1 MSQKSLSEAFFEYF
15 DIAALPSSG
24 KSGFFPCALW
34 GLPVVARA
42 HFISALAVSEDAGP
56 IFVFTSDEKEAE
68 ELAHLISGFSG
79 IDANVLTGRE
89 LRLRLVEARTRE
101 EETRRLR
108 SLYSMLSGAKINVIT
123 ASGALLRPMPPGV
136 LKRSAKKL
144 RRGQS
149 VNAEELELF
158 LLSCGYK
165 KTETV
170 SLPGQFARRGGIL
183 DFFSPADDDPARLEF
198 WGDEIDYIGHFDAV
212 SQRRFED
219 LKEALILPSSE
230 VLFSEYKGSLSGF
243 LDKLDSM
250 LKKAEPGS
258 PKYEFLA
265 RELESLRDFGEPCS
279 PDLFAPMI
287 YGGEN
292 SVFDYV
298 CGQNAAIIIDSPRR
312 FSELMKEERARA
324 GDETA
329 SFSTDFFKFVRSDE
343 LILSQKAFWESLEG
357 RRVFFTDSFASASL
371 PLTLRSSFSFDIR
384 QIPAFHGSVKT
395 MISDI
400 REFLGSGAGV
410 LILTPELFR
419 AELME
424 ELLREEGITPTLNFK
439 DDALPAPG
447 TLMIKRGSLGAGFFS
462 PRLSLAV
469 LSDDLLIRKP
479 RKARKHKKS
488 PSRGAFS
495 DISEL
500 KIGELV
506 VHDIHG
512 LCRFSGLKKMSA
524 GAEERDYIKLDF
536 AGKDVLYL
544 PVSSIQLIAKYM
556 GASEDKAQKLSK
568 LGGTDWSNKIARA
581 KASAKEM
588 AAELIALYSERQALK
603 GYAFSPDSPWQ
614 AEFEQRFGYSETDD
628 QLRCAEEIKADM
640 EKPLPMD
647 RLLCGDV
654 GFGKTEVSLRA
665 VMKCVLDG
673 KQAAL
678 LAPTT
683 VLATQH
689 YNTALSRFMGYPVE
703 IRLLSRHTPAPE
715 ARKIL
720 LDLREG
726 RIDFLVGT
734 HKLLGSGVKFRDL
747 GLLIVD
753 EEQRF
758 GVSQKEKLKTGFK
771 NVDVLT
777 LSATPIP
784 RTLNMALSG
793 IRDFSSIE
801 EPPMGRQTVTTCV
814 MEYEQNSL
822 KEAMERELSRG
833 GQVFYIYNRI
843 EGLERKAYNIQRML
857 PEARVRFAHGRMGDE
872 EMERAFE
879 AMLSG
884 DCDILVSTTI
894 IENGID
900 MPNVNTLIV
909 EDADRFGLAQLHQIR
924 GRVGRSGRKA
934 YAYFCFRKG
943 RVLSETAEQ
952 RLSAIKE
959 FAEFNSGIKIAM
971 RDLEIR
977 GAGRLLGAEQSGHLT
992 DVGYDMYLR
1001 ILEEAVAEARG
1012 LEPPD
1017 SKSST
1022 ADIMI
1027 SALIPESY
1035 VVSPELRMNLYRRI
1049 ADLKTEAEEVELI
1062 DELIDRFGE
1071 PPEETVSLIRIAR
1084 LRAEAA
1090 ALGFT
1095 DISQKGK
1102 SLYFSASAL
1111 VPEKLLALS
1120 QKPLYRGRLRAM
1132 PGAKPLAVLDL
1143 KEGENPLRA
1152 AETLIY
1158 DWAL

>member
-1 MSQKSLSEAFFEYF
+1 MSQKALSKLFFEYF
-15 DIAALPSSG
+15 DTAALPLG
-24 KSGFFPCALW
+24 EKSGFFPCALW
-34 GLPVVARA
+34 GLPNVARA
-42 HFISALAVSEDAGP
+42 HFISALLVDRERP
-56 IFVFTSDEKEAE
+56 LFIFTPDEKEAA
-68 ELAHLISGFSG
+68 ELSHLILGFSG
-79 IDANVLTGRE
+79 VEANILSGRE
-89 LRLRLVEARTRE
+89 LRLRPVAARTRADE
-101 EETRRLR
+101 ASRLK
-108 SLYSMLSGAKINVIT
+108 SLYEILSGARINIVT
-123 ASGALLRPMPPGV
+123 AEGALLRPMPPDVLGRSV
-136 LKRSAKKL
+136 KKLKR
-144 RRGQS
+144 GNS
-149 VNAEELELF
+149 VKIETLELF

-165 KTETV
+165 KTEMV

-183 DFFSPADDDPARLEF
+183 DFFSPQNEDPVRMEF
-198 WGDEIDYIGHFDAV
+198 WGDEIDYIGHFDSE

-219 LKEALILPSSE
+219 LNEALILPASE
-230 VLFSEYKGSLSGF
+230 VLPSEYEGSLGKF
-243 LDKLDSM
+243 LDKLDKL
-250 LKKAEPGS
+250 LKKSEAGSARAEFFTR
-258 PKYEFLA
+258 EF
-265 RELESLRDFGEPCS
+265 ENLRDFGELSS
-279 PDLFAPMI
+279 PDLFSPMI
-287 YGGEN
+287 YGGEA
-292 SVFDYV
+292 SVFDYIDD
-298 CGQNAAIIIDSPRR
+298 GAEIIIDSPRR
-312 FSELMKEERARA
+312 FSERLRELCARYDEEIS
-324 GDETA
+324 
-329 SFSTDFFKFVRSDE
+329 SFSSDFFKFVKSAE
-343 LILSQKAFWESLEG
+343 LVLPRGEFWESLENQ
-357 RRVFFTDSFASASL
+357 RVFLTDSFASSAI
-371 PLTLRSSFSFDIR
+371 PVTPKSSFSFEIR
-384 QIPAFHGSVKT
+384 QIPAFHGSIKA

-400 REFLGSGAGV
+400 KEFLGLGAGV
-410 LILTPELFR
+410 LILTHELFR

-424 ELLREEGITPTLNFK
+424 ELLREEGIEPMLNFK
-439 DDALPAPG
+439 DDSLPGAG
-447 TLMIKRGSLGAGFFS
+447 EVMIKQGSLGAGFFS
-462 PRLSLAV
+462 PKLSLAV
-469 LSDDLLIRKP
+469 LSDDLLMRKP
-479 RKARKHKKS
+479 GRAQKRRKARKK
-488 PSRGAFS
+488 GALS
-495 DISEL
+495 DVSEL
-500 KIGELV
+500 KIGDLV

-512 LCRFSGLKKMSA
+512 LCRFAGLRKMTVHS
-524 GAEERDYIKLDF
+524 EQRDYIKLNF
-536 AGKDVLYL
+536 LGKDALYL

-556 GASEDKAQKLSK
+556 GASDDKAVKLSK

-581 KASAKEM
+581 KASVKEM

-603 GYAFSPDSPWQ
+603 GHAFSPDSPWQ
-614 AEFEQRFGYSETDD
+614 TEFEQRFDYSETED
-628 QLRCAEEIKADM
+628 QLKCTEEIKSDM
-640 EKPLPMD
+640 EKPQPMD

-689 YNTALSRFMGYPVE
+689 YNAALARFMGYPVE
-703 IRLLSRHTPAPE
+703 IRLLSRYTPARE
-715 ARKIL
+715 VRKTL
-720 LDLREG
+720 KELCEG
-726 RIDFLVGT
+726 RIDFLIGT
-734 HKLLGSGVKFRDL
+734 HRLLGSDVKFRDL

-758 GVSQKEKLKTGFK
+758 GVSQKEKLKTKFK

-801 EPPMGRQTVTTCV
+801 EPPFGRQTVATYV
-814 MEYEQNSL
+814 MEYDQSSL

-857 PEARVRFAHGRMGDE
+857 PEARVRFAHGRMSDDE
-872 EMERAFE
+872 MDGTFE

-952 RLSAIKE
+952 RLGAIKE

-977 GAGRLLGAEQSGHLT
+977 GAGRLLGAQQSGHLT

-1001 ILEEAVAEARG
+1001 ILEEAIAEEKG
-1012 LEPPD
+1012 LEPVD
-1017 SKSST
+1017 AKNST
-1022 ADIMI
+1022 ADIVV
-1027 SALIPESY
+1027 SAIIPESY
-1035 VVSPELRMNLYRRI
+1035 VGSQELRMSLYRRI
-1049 ADLKTEAEEVELI
+1049 AELKTEEEELELI

-1071 PPEETVSLIRIAR
+1071 PPDETISLIRIAR

-1090 ALGFT
+1090 ELGFS
-1095 DISQKGK
+1095 DISQKDRT
-1102 SLYFSASAL
+1102 LYFAASS
-1111 VPEKLLALS
+1111 VSPEKFLDLS
-1120 QKPLYRGRLRAM
+1120 RKSKYRGRLRAL
-1132 PGAKPLAVLDL
+1132 PGEKPLLSLEL
-1143 KEGENPLRA
+1143 KESENPLKA
-1152 AETLIY
+1152 AESFIY
-1158 DWAL
+1158 DWSL

>member
-1 MSQKSLSEAFFEYF
+1 MSQKALSKLFFKYF
-15 DIAALPSSG
+15 DPAALPLG
-24 KSGFFPCALW
+24 EKSGFFPCALW
-34 GLPVVARA
+34 GLPNVARA
-42 HFISALAVSEDAGP
+42 HLISALNSDSERP
-56 IFVFTSDEKEAE
+56 IFIFTPDEKEAA
-68 ELAHLISGFSG
+68 ELSHLILGFTG
-79 IDANVLTGRE
+79 KDANILSGRE
-89 LRLRLVEARTRE
+89 LRLRPVAARTRSDE
-101 EETRRLR
+101 ISRLK
-108 SLYSMLSGAKINVIT
+108 SLYEILSGSKINIIT
-123 ASGALLRPMPPGV
+123 AEGAALRPMPPDV
-136 LKRSAKKL
+136 LRRSAKKL
-144 RRGQS
+144 KRG
-149 VNAEELELF
+149 EIIKLETLELF
-158 LLSCGYK
+158 LLSSGYR

-183 DFFSPADDDPARLEF
+183 DFFSPQNDDPVRLEF
-198 WGDEIDYIGHFDAV
+198 WGDEIDYIGHFDPL

-219 LKEALILPSSE
+219 LKEAFILPASEILPS
-230 VLFSEYKGSLSGF
+230 EYEGSLGKF
-243 LDKLDSM
+243 LEKLDS
-250 LKKAEPGS
+250 LIKKSEPDS
-258 PKYEFLA
+258 ARADFFTREF
-265 RELESLRDFGEPCS
+265 ENFRDFGELSS
-279 PDLFAPMI
+279 PDFFSPMI
-287 YGGEN
+287 YGGN
-292 SVFDYV
+292 FSVFDYID
-298 CGQNAAIIIDSPRR
+298 NNSEIIIDSPRR
-312 FSELMKEERARA
+312 FTERLREVCSRYDEEV
-324 GDETA
+324 A
-329 SFSTDFFKFVRSDE
+329 SFSSDFFRFVKSSE
-343 LILSQKAFWESLEG
+343 LILPRREFWESLEE
-357 RRVFFTDSFASASL
+357 RRVYFTDSFASSAI
-371 PLTLRSSFSFDIR
+371 PLRLKSSFSFDIR
-384 QIPAFHGSVKT
+384 QIPAFHGSIKAMV
-395 MISDI
+395 SDI
-400 REFLGSGAGV
+400 KEFLGAGAGV

-424 ELLREEGITPTLNFK
+424 ELLREDGIESALNFK
-439 DDALPAPG
+439 DDSLPSSG
-447 TLMIKRGSLGAGFFS
+447 EVMIKQGSLGAGFFS

-469 LSDDLLIRKP
+469 LSDDLLMRKP
-479 RKARKHKKS
+479 RKAAPRKKARRK
-488 PSRGAFS
+488 GALS

-500 KIGELV
+500 KIGDLV

-512 LCRFSGLKKMSA
+512 LCRFSGLKKMTVAS
-524 GAEERDYIKLDF
+524 EQRDYIKLDF
-536 AGKDVLYL
+536 LGKDVLYL

-556 GASEDKAQKLSK
+556 GASEDKLIKLSK

-603 GYAFSPDSPWQ
+603 GHAFSPDSPWQ
-614 AEFEQRFGYSETDD
+614 TEFEQRFGYSETED
-628 QLRCAEEIKADM
+628 QLRCTEEIKSDM
-640 EKPLPMD
+640 EKPQPMD

-703 IRLLSRHTPAPE
+703 IRLLSRHTPTKE
-715 ARKIL
+715 AKKIL
-720 LDLREG
+720 KELKEG
-726 RIDFLVGT
+726 RIDFLIGT
-734 HKLLGSGVKFRDL
+734 HKLLGSEVKFRDL

-758 GVSQKEKLKTGFK
+758 GVSQKEKLKTNFK

-801 EPPMGRQTVTTCV
+801 EPPVGRQTVATYV
-814 MEYEQNSL
+814 MEYDQGSL
-822 KEAMERELSRG
+822 KEAMEKELARG

-843 EGLERKAYNIQRML
+843 EGLDRKAYNIQRML
-857 PEARVRFAHGRMGDE
+857 PEARVRYAHGRMGDI

-884 DCDILVSTTI
+884 ECDILVSTTI

-934 YAYFCFRKG
+934 YAYFCFRRG

-952 RLSAIKE
+952 RLNAIKE

-977 GAGRLLGAEQSGHLT
+977 GAGRLLGAEQSGHLS
-992 DVGYDMYLR
+992 DVGYDMYIR
-1001 ILEEAVAEARG
+1001 ILEEAVCEEKG
-1012 LEPPD
+1012 IEPPEA
-1017 SKSST
+1017 KNST
-1022 ADIMI
+1022 ADIMV
-1027 SALIPESY
+1027 SAIIPESY
-1035 VVSPELRMNLYRRI
+1035 VASQELRMNLYRRI
-1049 ADLKTEAEEVELI
+1049 AELKTEEEELELI

-1071 PPEETVSLIRIAR
+1071 PPDETVSLIRIAR

-1090 ALGFT
+1090 ELGFN
-1095 DISQKGK
+1095 DISQKGS
-1102 SLYFSASAL
+1102 SLYFSAAGVS
-1111 VPEKLLALS
+1111 PEKFLS
-1120 QKPLYRGRLRAM
+1120 LSRKAKYKGRLRAL
-1132 PGAKPLAVLDL
+1132 PGDKPILTLDL
-1143 KEGENPLRA
+1143 KDGENPLKA
-1152 AETLIY
+1152 AEGFIY
-1158 DWAL
+1158 DWSL